1 MSRILIIIAV
11 LPALILLGFIYMRDR
26 KEKPPVKLMVLLLAL
41 GAGTIIPAAIAEFI
55 GQFIVTQTDTDHQTM
70 LLVLCFLVIGIVEEL
85 GKYLVTV
92 CSTWKSREFQHSY
105 DGVIYLVC
113 ASLGFA
119 ILENILS
126 VASSGIGTGILRAFT
141 AIPLH
146 CTVGVIMGAFYA
158 KGREAAY
165 AGDRAGMIG
174 FMAWAYI
181 VPVFIHGLYDYL
193 VMAASYGYISEA
205 WVFLILGVMYVL
217 SIFLIFYC
225 SAHDRRID
233 GRPEAADYGMYRMDF
248 RRPGRG
254 YYYPDQPDYRAG
266 YPGYPGGN
274 AYGQNGGYMQN
285 TNYNPY
291 NGGYTQGMNQYPGNG
306 YVQGTNVNVDQSAY
320 STNSGYEVKTDYNR
334 GSAYPTNMEYMQNTG
349 YNPQNGYT
357 VNRAYMQ
364 NGGYMGNVTYSQNG
378 DCMGNVTYPQN
389 GVNPYR
395 QQENPGSQNYSQS
408 YTSNGTG
415 TDYDMTGYNGQGQ
428 K

>member
-55 GQFIVTQTDTDHQTM
+55 GQLIVAQTDTDHQTM

-92 CSTWKSREFQHSY
+92 CTTWKSREFQHSY
-105 DGVIYLVC
+105 DGVIYMVC

-119 ILENILS
+119 ILENILY
-126 VASSGIGTGILRAFT
+126 VASGGIGTGILRAFT

-146 CTVGVIMGAFYA
+146 CTVGVIMGALYA

-233 GRPEAADYGMYRMDF
+233 GRPETADYGMYRMDF
-248 RRPGRG
+248 RRPGRR

-266 YPGYPGGN
+266 YPGYPGGDT
-274 AYGQNGGYMQN
+274 YGQAGGYMQN
-285 TNYNPY
+285 TNYTPY

-306 YVQGTNVNVDQSAY
+306 YVQGMNQ
-320 STNSGYEVKTDYNR
+320 
-334 GSAYPTNMEYMQNTG
+334 YPG
-349 YNPQNGYT
+349 NGYAQGM
-357 VNRAYMQ
+357 NQYPG
-364 NGGYMGNVTYSQNG
+364 NGYAQGMNQ
-378 DCMGNVTYPQN
+378 YPQT

-415 TDYDMTGYNGQGQ
+415 TDYGMTGYNGQGQ

>member
-55 GQFIVTQTDTDHQTM
+55 GQLIVTQTDTDHQTM

-92 CSTWKSREFQHSY
+92 CTTWKSREFQHSY
-105 DGVIYLVC
+105 DGVIYMVC

-119 ILENILS
+119 ILENILY
-126 VASSGIGTGILRAFT
+126 VASGGIGTGILRAFT

-146 CTVGVIMGAFYA
+146 CTVGVIMGALYA

-233 GRPEAADYGMYRMDF
+233 GRPETADYGMYRMNF

-266 YPGYPGGN
+266 YPGYPGGD
-274 AYGQNGGYMQN
+274 AYGQAGGYMQN
-285 TNYNPY
+285 TNYTPY

-306 YVQGTNVNVDQSAY
+306 YVQGMNQ
-320 STNSGYEVKTDYNR
+320 
-334 GSAYPTNMEYMQNTG
+334 YPG
-349 YNPQNGYT
+349 NGYAQGM
-357 VNRAYMQ
+357 NQYPG
-364 NGGYMGNVTYSQNG
+364 NGYVQGMNQYPGNGYAQGMNQYPGNGYAQGMNQ
-378 DCMGNVTYPQN
+378 YPQT

-395 QQENPGSQNYSQS
+395 QQENPGSQNYPQS

-415 TDYDMTGYNGQGQ
+415 TDYGMTGYNGQGR

>member
-41 GAGTIIPAAIAEFI
+41 GAGTIIPAVIAEFI
-55 GQFIVTQTDTDHQTM
+55 GQLIVAQTDTDHQTM

-92 CSTWKSREFQHSY
+92 CTTWKSREFQHSY
-105 DGVIYLVC
+105 DGVIYMVC

-119 ILENILS
+119 ILENILY
-126 VASSGIGTGILRAFT
+126 VASGGIGTGILRAFT

-146 CTVGVIMGAFYA
+146 CTVGVIMGALYA

-165 AGDRAGMIG
+165 AGDHAGMVG

-233 GRPEAADYGMYRMDF
+233 GRPETADYGMYRMDF

-266 YPGYPGGN
+266 YPGYPGGD
-274 AYGQNGGYMQN
+274 AYGQAGGYMQN

-291 NGGYTQGMNQYPGNG
+291 NGGYIQGMNQYPGNG
-306 YVQGTNVNVDQSAY
+306 YVQEMNQ
-320 STNSGYEVKTDYNR
+320 
-334 GSAYPTNMEYMQNTG
+334 YPG
-349 YNPQNGYT
+349 NGYAQGM
-357 VNRAYMQ
+357 NQ
-364 NGGYMGNVTYSQNG
+364 
-378 DCMGNVTYPQN
+378 YPQTGVN
-389 GVNPYR
+389 PYPQTGVNPYR

-415 TDYDMTGYNGQGQ
+415 TDYGMTGYNGQGQ

>member
-55 GQFIVTQTDTDHQTM
+55 GQLIVAQTDTDHQTM

-92 CSTWKSREFQHSY
+92 CTTWKSREFQHSY
-105 DGVIYLVC
+105 DGVIYMVC

-119 ILENILS
+119 ILENILY
-126 VASSGIGTGILRAFT
+126 VASGGIGTGILRAFT

-146 CTVGVIMGAFYA
+146 CTVGVIMGALYA

-233 GRPEAADYGMYRMDF
+233 GRPETADYGMYRMDF

-266 YPGYPGGN
+266 YPGYPGGD
-274 AYGQNGGYMQN
+274 AYGQAGGYMQN
-285 TNYNPY
+285 TNYTPY

-306 YVQGTNVNVDQSAY
+306 YTQGMNQYPGNGYAQGMNQYPGNGYVQGMNQ
-320 STNSGYEVKTDYNR
+320 
-334 GSAYPTNMEYMQNTG
+334 YPG
-349 YNPQNGYT
+349 NGYAQGM
-357 VNRAYMQ
+357 NQ
-364 NGGYMGNVTYSQNG
+364 
-378 DCMGNVTYPQN
+378 YPQT

-395 QQENPGSQNYSQS
+395 QQENSGSQNYSQS
-408 YTSNGTG
+408 YTLNGTG
-415 TDYDMTGYNGQGQ
+415 TDYGMTGYNGQGQ

>member
-55 GQFIVTQTDTDHQTM
+55 GQLIVAQTDTDHQTM

-92 CSTWKSREFQHSY
+92 CTTWKSREFQHSY
-105 DGVIYLVC
+105 DGVIYMVC

-119 ILENILS
+119 ILENILY
-126 VASSGIGTGILRAFT
+126 VASGGIGTGILRAFT

-146 CTVGVIMGAFYA
+146 CTVGVIMGALYA

-233 GRPEAADYGMYRMDF
+233 GRPETADYGMYRMDF

-266 YPGYPGGN
+266 YPGYPGGD
-274 AYGQNGGYMQN
+274 AYGQAGGYMQN
-285 TNYNPY
+285 TNYTPY
-291 NGGYTQGMNQYPGNG
+291 NGGYTQGMNQHPGNGYVQGMNQYPGNGYAQGMNQYPGNG
-306 YVQGTNVNVDQSAY
+306 YVQGMNQ
-320 STNSGYEVKTDYNR
+320 
-334 GSAYPTNMEYMQNTG
+334 YPG
-349 YNPQNGYT
+349 NGYAQGM
-357 VNRAYMQ
+357 NQ
-364 NGGYMGNVTYSQNG
+364 
-378 DCMGNVTYPQN
+378 YPQT

-415 TDYDMTGYNGQGQ
+415 TDYGMTGYNGQGQ

>member
-55 GQFIVTQTDTDHQTM
+55 GQLIVAQTDTDHQTM

-92 CSTWKSREFQHSY
+92 CTTWKSREFQHSY
-105 DGVIYLVC
+105 DGVIYMVC

-119 ILENILS
+119 ILENILY
-126 VASSGIGTGILRAFT
+126 VASGGIGTGILRAFT

-146 CTVGVIMGAFYA
+146 CTVGVIMGALYA

-233 GRPEAADYGMYRMDF
+233 GRPETADYGMYRMDF

-266 YPGYPGGN
+266 YPGYPGGD
-274 AYGQNGGYMQN
+274 AYGQAGGYMQN

-291 NGGYTQGMNQYPGNG
+291 NGGYTQVMNQYPGNG
-306 YVQGTNVNVDQSAY
+306 YVQGMNQYPGN
-320 STNSGYEVKTDYNR
+320 DYVQEMNQ
-334 GSAYPTNMEYMQNTG
+334 YPG
-349 YNPQNGYT
+349 NGYARGM
-357 VNRAYMQ
+357 NQ
-364 NGGYMGNVTYSQNG
+364 
-378 DCMGNVTYPQN
+378 YPQTGVN
-389 GVNPYR
+389 QYPQTGVNPYR
-395 QQENPGSQNYSQS
+395 QQENPGSQNYPQS

-415 TDYDMTGYNGQGQ
+415 TDYGMTGYNGQGR

>member
-1 MSRILIIIAV
+1 MLKRFDGCDYSHRIRIMGGHMSRILIIIAV
-11 LPALILLGFIYMRDR
+11 LPALVLLGFIYMRDR

-55 GQFIVTQTDTDHQTM
+55 GQLIVAQTDTDHQTM

-92 CSTWKSREFQHSY
+92 CTTWKSREFQHSY
-105 DGVIYLVC
+105 DGVIYMVC

-119 ILENILS
+119 ILENILY
-126 VASSGIGTGILRAFT
+126 VASGGIGTGILRAFT

-146 CTVGVIMGAFYA
+146 CTVGVIMGALYA

-233 GRPEAADYGMYRMDF
+233 GRPETADYGMYRMDF

-266 YPGYPGGN
+266 YPGYPGGD
-274 AYGQNGGYMQN
+274 AYGQAGGYMQN

-291 NGGYTQGMNQYPGNG
+291 NGGYTQGMNANAG
-306 YVQGTNVNVDQSAY
+306 QSAY
-320 STNSGYEVKTDYNR
+320 GTNSGYEVKDDYNR

-349 YNPQNGYT
+349 YNPQNGYI

-364 NGGYMGNVTYSQNG
+364 NGGYMGNVTY
-378 DCMGNVTYPQN
+378 PQT

-395 QQENPGSQNYSQS
+395 QQENPGSQNYPQS

-415 TDYDMTGYNGQGQ
+415 TDYGMTGYNGQGR

>member
-41 GAGTIIPAAIAEFI
+41 GAGTIIPAVIAEFI
-55 GQFIVTQTDTDHQTM
+55 GQLIVAQTDTDHQKM
-70 LLVLCFLVIGIVEEL
+70 LLVINFLVIGIKEEL

-92 CSTWKSREFQHSY
+92 CTTWKSREFQHSY
-105 DGVIYLVC
+105 DGVIYMVC

-119 ILENILS
+119 ILENILY
-126 VASSGIGTGILRAFT
+126 VASGGIGTGILRAFT

-146 CTVGVIMGAFYA
+146 CTVGVIMGALYA

-165 AGDRAGMIG
+165 AGDHAGMIG

-233 GRPEAADYGMYRMDF
+233 GRPETAD
-248 RRPGRG
+248 
-254 YYYPDQPDYRAG
+254 
-266 YPGYPGGN
+266 
-274 AYGQNGGYMQN
+274 
-285 TNYNPY
+285 
-291 NGGYTQGMNQYPGNG
+291 
-306 YVQGTNVNVDQSAY
+306 
-320 STNSGYEVKTDYNR
+320 
-334 GSAYPTNMEYMQNTG
+334 
-349 YNPQNGYT
+349 
-357 VNRAYMQ
+357 
-364 NGGYMGNVTYSQNG
+364 
-378 DCMGNVTYPQN
+378 
-389 GVNPYR
+389 
-395 QQENPGSQNYSQS
+395 
-408 YTSNGTG
+408 
-415 TDYDMTGYNGQGQ
+415 
-428 K
+428 

>member
-55 GQFIVTQTDTDHQTM
+55 GQLIVAQTDTDHQTM

-92 CSTWKSREFQHSY
+92 CTTWKSREFQHSY
-105 DGVIYLVC
+105 DGVIYMVC

-119 ILENILS
+119 ILENILY
-126 VASSGIGTGILRAFT
+126 VASGGIGTGILRAFT

-146 CTVGVIMGAFYA
+146 CTVGVIMGALYA

-233 GRPEAADYGMYRMDF
+233 GRPETADYGMYRMDF

-266 YPGYPGGN
+266 YPGYPGGD
-274 AYGQNGGYMQN
+274 AYGQAGGYMQN

-291 NGGYTQGMNQYPGNG
+291 NGGYTQGMNANAG
-306 YVQGTNVNVDQSAY
+306 QSAY
-320 STNSGYEVKTDYNR
+320 GTNSGYEVKDDYNR

-364 NGGYMGNVTYSQNG
+364 NGGYMGNVTY
-378 DCMGNVTYPQN
+378 PQT

-415 TDYDMTGYNGQGQ
+415 TDHGMTGYNGQGQ

>member
-55 GQFIVTQTDTDHQTM
+55 GQLIVAQTDTDHQTM

-92 CSTWKSREFQHSY
+92 CTTWKNREFQHSY
-105 DGVIYLVC
+105 DGVIYMVC

-119 ILENILS
+119 ILENILY
-126 VASSGIGTGILRAFT
+126 VASGGIGTGILRAFT

-146 CTVGVIMGAFYA
+146 CTVGVIMGALYA

-233 GRPEAADYGMYRMDF
+233 GRPETADYGMYRMDF

-266 YPGYPGGN
+266 YPGYPGGD
-274 AYGQNGGYMQN
+274 AYGQAGGYMQN

-306 YVQGTNVNVDQSAY
+306 YVQGMNQY
-320 STNSGYEVKTDYNR
+320 LG
-334 GSAYPTNMEYMQNTG
+334 
-349 YNPQNGYT
+349 NGY
-357 VNRAYMQ
+357 VQGMNQYPGNDYVQEMNQ
-364 NGGYMGNVTYSQNG
+364 YPGNGYARGMNQ
-378 DCMGNVTYPQN
+378 YPQT

-408 YTSNGTG
+408 YTSNGIG
-415 TDYDMTGYNGQGQ
+415 TDYGMTGYNGQGR

>member
-11 LPALILLGFIYMRDR
+11 LPALVLLGFIYMRDR

-55 GQFIVTQTDTDHQTM
+55 GQLIVAQTDTDHQTM

-92 CSTWKSREFQHSY
+92 CTTWKSREFQHSY
-105 DGVIYLVC
+105 DGVIYMVC

-119 ILENILS
+119 ILENILY
-126 VASSGIGTGILRAFT
+126 VASGGIGTGILRAFT

-146 CTVGVIMGAFYA
+146 CTVGVIMGALYA

-233 GRPEAADYGMYRMDF
+233 GRPETADYGMYRMDF

-266 YPGYPGGN
+266 YPGYPGGD
-274 AYGQNGGYMQN
+274 AYGQAGGYMQN

-306 YVQGTNVNVDQSAY
+306 YVQGMNQ
-320 STNSGYEVKTDYNR
+320 
-334 GSAYPTNMEYMQNTG
+334 YPG
-349 YNPQNGYT
+349 NGYAQGM
-357 VNRAYMQ
+357 NQYPG
-364 NGGYMGNVTYSQNG
+364 NGYAQGMNQ
-378 DCMGNVTYPQN
+378 YPQT

-415 TDYDMTGYNGQGQ
+415 TDYGMTGYNGQGQ

>member
-1 MSRILIIIAV
+1 MLKRFDGCDYSHRIRIMGGHMSRILIIIAV
-11 LPALILLGFIYMRDR
+11 LPALVLLGFIYMRDR

-55 GQFIVTQTDTDHQTM
+55 GQLIVAQTDTDHQTM

-92 CSTWKSREFQHSY
+92 CTTWKSREFQHSY
-105 DGVIYLVC
+105 DGVIYMVC

-119 ILENILS
+119 ILENILY
-126 VASSGIGTGILRAFT
+126 VASGGIGTGILRAFT

-146 CTVGVIMGAFYA
+146 CTVGVIMGALYA

-233 GRPEAADYGMYRMDF
+233 GRPETADYGMYRMDF

-266 YPGYPGGN
+266 YPGYPGGD
-274 AYGQNGGYMQN
+274 AYGQAGGYMQN

-291 NGGYTQGMNQYPGNG
+291 NGGYTQGMNANAG
-306 YVQGTNVNVDQSAY
+306 QSAY
-320 STNSGYEVKTDYNR
+320 GTNSGYEVKDDYNR

-349 YNPQNGYT
+349 YNPQNGYI

-364 NGGYMGNVTYSQNG
+364 NCCY
-378 DCMGNVTYPQN
+378 MGNVTYPQT

-395 QQENPGSQNYSQS
+395 QQENPGSQNYPQS

-415 TDYDMTGYNGQGQ
+415 TDYGMTGYNGQGR

>member
-1 MSRILIIIAV
+1 MLKRFDGCDYSHRIRIMGGHMSRILIIIAV
-11 LPALILLGFIYMRDR
+11 LPALVLLGFIYMRDR

-55 GQFIVTQTDTDHQTM
+55 GQLIVAQTDTDHQTM

-92 CSTWKSREFQHSY
+92 CTTWKSREFQQSY
-105 DGVIYLVC
+105 DGVIYMVC

-119 ILENILS
+119 ILENILY
-126 VASSGIGTGILRAFT
+126 VASGGIGTGILRAFT

-146 CTVGVIMGAFYA
+146 CTVGVIMGALYA

-233 GRPEAADYGMYRMDF
+233 GRPETADYGMYRMDF

-266 YPGYPGGN
+266 YPGYPGGD
-274 AYGQNGGYMQN
+274 AYGQAGGYMQN

-291 NGGYTQGMNQYPGNG
+291 NGGYTQGMNANAG
-306 YVQGTNVNVDQSAY
+306 QSAY
-320 STNSGYEVKTDYNR
+320 GTNSGYEVKDDYNR

-349 YNPQNGYT
+349 YNPQNGYI

-364 NGGYMGNVTYSQNG
+364 NGGYMGNVTY
-378 DCMGNVTYPQN
+378 PQT

-395 QQENPGSQNYSQS
+395 QQENPGSQNYPQS

-415 TDYDMTGYNGQGQ
+415 TDYGMTGYNGQGR

>member
-55 GQFIVTQTDTDHQTM
+55 GQLIVAQTDTDHQTM

-92 CSTWKSREFQHSY
+92 CTTWKSREFQHSY
-105 DGVIYLVC
+105 DGVIYMVC

-119 ILENILS
+119 ILENILY
-126 VASSGIGTGILRAFT
+126 VASGGIGTGILRAFT

-146 CTVGVIMGAFYA
+146 CTVGVIMGALYA

-233 GRPEAADYGMYRMDF
+233 GRPETADYGMYRMDF

-266 YPGYPGGN
+266 YPGYPGGD
-274 AYGQNGGYMQN
+274 AYGQAGGYMQN
-285 TNYNPY
+285 TNYTPY

-306 YVQGTNVNVDQSAY
+306 YTQGMNQYLGNSYAQGMNQYPGNGYVQGMNQ
-320 STNSGYEVKTDYNR
+320 
-334 GSAYPTNMEYMQNTG
+334 YPG
-349 YNPQNGYT
+349 NGYAQGM
-357 VNRAYMQ
+357 NQ
-364 NGGYMGNVTYSQNG
+364 
-378 DCMGNVTYPQN
+378 YPQT

-415 TDYDMTGYNGQGQ
+415 TDYGMTGYNGQGR

>member
-1 MSRILIIIAV
+1 MLKRFDGCDYRHRIRIMGGHMSRILIIIAV

-55 GQFIVTQTDTDHQTM
+55 GQLIVAQTDTDHQTM

-92 CSTWKSREFQHSY
+92 CTTWKNREFQHSY
-105 DGVIYLVC
+105 DGVIYMVC

-119 ILENILS
+119 ILENILY
-126 VASSGIGTGILRAFT
+126 VASGGIGTGILRAFT

-146 CTVGVIMGAFYA
+146 CTVGVIMGALYA

-233 GRPEAADYGMYRMDF
+233 ADYGMYRMDF

-266 YPGYPGGN
+266 YPGYPGGD
-274 AYGQNGGYMQN
+274 AYGQAGGYMQN

-306 YVQGTNVNVDQSAY
+306 YVQGMNQ
-320 STNSGYEVKTDYNR
+320 
-334 GSAYPTNMEYMQNTG
+334 YPG
-349 YNPQNGYT
+349 NGY
-357 VNRAYMQ
+357 VQGMNQYPGNDYVQEMNQ
-364 NGGYMGNVTYSQNG
+364 YPGNGYARGMNQ
-378 DCMGNVTYPQN
+378 YPQT

-395 QQENPGSQNYSQS
+395 QQENPGSQNYPQS

-415 TDYDMTGYNGQGQ
+415 TDYGMTGYNGQGR

>member
-55 GQFIVTQTDTDHQTM
+55 GQLIVAQTDTDHQTM

-92 CSTWKSREFQHSY
+92 CTTWKSREFQHSY
-105 DGVIYLVC
+105 DGVIYMVC

-119 ILENILS
+119 IMENILY
-126 VASSGIGTGILRAFT
+126 VASGGIGTGILRAFT

-146 CTVGVIMGAFYA
+146 CTVGVIMGALYA

-217 SIFLIFYC
+217 SIFLIFYWRLQIMGC
-225 SAHDRRID
+225 TGWIFADRAEDIIIQINRIT
-233 GRPEAADYGMYRMDF
+233 GRVIRAIRVVMHMVRPEDICRIQITPHTMVVIH
-248 RRPGRG
+248 RG
-254 YYYPDQPDYRAG
+254 
-266 YPGYPGGN
+266 
-274 AYGQNGGYMQN
+274 
-285 TNYNPY
+285 
-291 NGGYTQGMNQYPGNG
+291 
-306 YVQGTNVNVDQSAY
+306 
-320 STNSGYEVKTDYNR
+320 
-334 GSAYPTNMEYMQNTG
+334 
-349 YNPQNGYT
+349 
-357 VNRAYMQ
+357 
-364 NGGYMGNVTYSQNG
+364 
-378 DCMGNVTYPQN
+378 
-389 GVNPYR
+389 
-395 QQENPGSQNYSQS
+395 
-408 YTSNGTG
+408 
-415 TDYDMTGYNGQGQ
+415 
-428 K
+428 

>member
-1 MSRILIIIAV
+1 MLKRFDGCDYSHRIRIMGGHMSRILIIIAV
-11 LPALILLGFIYMRDR
+11 LPALVLLGFIYMRDR

-55 GQFIVTQTDTDHQTM
+55 GQLIVAQTDTDHQTM
-70 LLVLCFLVIGIVEEL
+70 QLVLCFLVIGIVEEL

-92 CSTWKSREFQHSY
+92 CTTWKSREFQHSY
-105 DGVIYLVC
+105 DGVIYMVC

-119 ILENILS
+119 ILENILY
-126 VASSGIGTGILRAFT
+126 VASGGIGTGILRAFT

-146 CTVGVIMGAFYA
+146 CTVGVIMGALYA

-233 GRPEAADYGMYRMDF
+233 GRPETADYGMYRMDF

-266 YPGYPGGN
+266 YPGYPGGD
-274 AYGQNGGYMQN
+274 AYGQAGGYMQN

-291 NGGYTQGMNQYPGNG
+291 NGGYTQGMNANAG
-306 YVQGTNVNVDQSAY
+306 QSAY
-320 STNSGYEVKTDYNR
+320 GTNSGYEVKDDYNR

-349 YNPQNGYT
+349 YNPQNGYI

-364 NGGYMGNVTYSQNG
+364 NGGYMGNVTY
-378 DCMGNVTYPQN
+378 PQT

-395 QQENPGSQNYSQS
+395 QQENPGSQNYPQS

-415 TDYDMTGYNGQGQ
+415 TDYGMTGYNGQGR

>member
-55 GQFIVTQTDTDHQTM
+55 GQLIVAQTDTDHQTM

-92 CSTWKSREFQHSY
+92 CTTWKSREFQHSY
-105 DGVIYLVC
+105 DGVIYMVC

-119 ILENILS
+119 ILENILY
-126 VASSGIGTGILRAFT
+126 VASGGIGTGILRAFT

-146 CTVGVIMGAFYA
+146 CTVGVIMGALYA

-165 AGDRAGMIG
+165 AGDRVGMIG

-233 GRPEAADYGMYRMDF
+233 GRPETADYGMYRMDF

-266 YPGYPGGN
+266 YPGYPGGDT
-274 AYGQNGGYMQN
+274 YGQAGGYMQN
-285 TNYNPY
+285 TNYTPY

-306 YVQGTNVNVDQSAY
+306 YVQGMNQ
-320 STNSGYEVKTDYNR
+320 
-334 GSAYPTNMEYMQNTG
+334 YPG
-349 YNPQNGYT
+349 NGYAQGM
-357 VNRAYMQ
+357 NQYPG
-364 NGGYMGNVTYSQNG
+364 NGYAQGMNQ
-378 DCMGNVTYPQN
+378 YPQT

-415 TDYDMTGYNGQGQ
+415 TDYGMTGYNGQGQ

>member
-11 LPALILLGFIYMRDR
+11 LPALVLLGFIYMRDR

-55 GQFIVTQTDTDHQTM
+55 GQLIVAQTDTDHQTM

-92 CSTWKSREFQHSY
+92 CTTWKSREFQHSY
-105 DGVIYLVC
+105 DGVIYMVC

-119 ILENILS
+119 ILENILY
-126 VASSGIGTGILRAFT
+126 VASGGIGTGILRAFT

-146 CTVGVIMGAFYA
+146 CTVGVIMGALYA

-233 GRPEAADYGMYRMDF
+233 GRPETADYGMYRMDF

-266 YPGYPGGN
+266 YPGYPGGD
-274 AYGQNGGYMQN
+274 AYGQAGGYMQN

-306 YVQGTNVNVDQSAY
+306 YVQGMNQ
-320 STNSGYEVKTDYNR
+320 
-334 GSAYPTNMEYMQNTG
+334 YPG
-349 YNPQNGYT
+349 NGYVQGMNQYLGNDYVQEMNQYP
-357 VNRAYMQ
+357 VN
-364 NGGYMGNVTYSQNG
+364 GYARGMNQ
-378 DCMGNVTYPQN
+378 YPQTGVN
-389 GVNPYR
+389 QYPQTGVNPYR
-395 QQENPGSQNYSQS
+395 QQENPGSQNYPQS

-415 TDYDMTGYNGQGQ
+415 TDYGMTGYNGQGR

>member
-1 MSRILIIIAV
+1 MLKRFDGCDYRHRIRIMGGHMSRILIIIAV

-55 GQFIVTQTDTDHQTM
+55 GQLIVAQTDTDHQTM

-92 CSTWKSREFQHSY
+92 CTTWKSREFQHSY
-105 DGVIYLVC
+105 DGVIYMVC

-119 ILENILS
+119 ILENILY
-126 VASSGIGTGILRAFT
+126 VASGGIGTGILRAFT

-146 CTVGVIMGAFYA
+146 CTVGVIMGALYA

-233 GRPEAADYGMYRMDF
+233 GRPETADYGMYRMDF

-266 YPGYPGGN
+266 YPGYPGGD
-274 AYGQNGGYMQN
+274 AYGQAGGYMQN

-291 NGGYTQGMNQYPGNG
+291 NGGYTQGMNANAG
-306 YVQGTNVNVDQSAY
+306 QSAY
-320 STNSGYEVKTDYNR
+320 GTNSGYEVKDDYNR

-349 YNPQNGYT
+349 YNPQNGYI

-364 NGGYMGNVTYSQNG
+364 NGGYMGNVTY
-378 DCMGNVTYPQN
+378 PQT

-395 QQENPGSQNYSQS
+395 QQENPGSQNYPQS

-415 TDYDMTGYNGQGQ
+415 TDYGMTGYNGQGR

>member
-55 GQFIVTQTDTDHQTM
+55 GQLIVTQTDTDHQTM

-92 CSTWKSREFQHSY
+92 CTTWKSREFQHSY
-105 DGVIYLVC
+105 DGVIYMVC

-119 ILENILS
+119 ILENILY
-126 VASSGIGTGILRAFT
+126 VASGGIGTGILRAFT

-146 CTVGVIMGAFYA
+146 CTVGVIMGALYA

-233 GRPEAADYGMYRMDF
+233 GRPETADYGMYRMSF

-266 YPGYPGGN
+266 YPGYPGGD
-274 AYGQNGGYMQN
+274 AYGQAGGYMQN
-285 TNYNPY
+285 TNYTPY

-306 YVQGTNVNVDQSAY
+306 YTQGMNQYPGNGYAQGMNQYPGNGYVQGMNQ
-320 STNSGYEVKTDYNR
+320 
-334 GSAYPTNMEYMQNTG
+334 YPG
-349 YNPQNGYT
+349 NGYAQGM
-357 VNRAYMQ
+357 NQ
-364 NGGYMGNVTYSQNG
+364 
-378 DCMGNVTYPQN
+378 YPQT

-395 QQENPGSQNYSQS
+395 QQENPGSQNYPQS

-415 TDYDMTGYNGQGQ
+415 TDYGMTGYNGQGR

>member
-55 GQFIVTQTDTDHQTM
+55 GQLIVAQTDTDHQTM

-92 CSTWKSREFQHSY
+92 CTTWKSREFQHSY
-105 DGVIYLVC
+105 DGVIYMVC

-119 ILENILS
+119 ILENILY
-126 VASSGIGTGILRAFT
+126 VASGGIGTGILRAFT

-146 CTVGVIMGAFYA
+146 CTVGVIMGALYA

-193 VMAASYGYISEA
+193 VMAASYEYISEA

-233 GRPEAADYGMYRMDF
+233 GRPETADYGMYRMDF

-266 YPGYPGGN
+266 YPGYPGGD
-274 AYGQNGGYMQN
+274 AYGQAGGYMQN
-285 TNYNPY
+285 TNYTPY
-291 NGGYTQGMNQYPGNG
+291 NGGYTQGMNQHPGNG
-306 YVQGTNVNVDQSAY
+306 YVQGMNQ
-320 STNSGYEVKTDYNR
+320 
-334 GSAYPTNMEYMQNTG
+334 YPG
-349 YNPQNGYT
+349 NGYAQGM
-357 VNRAYMQ
+357 NQYPG
-364 NGGYMGNVTYSQNG
+364 NGYAQGMNQYPGNGYAQGMNQ
-378 DCMGNVTYPQN
+378 YPQT

-415 TDYDMTGYNGQGQ
+415 TDYGMTGYNGQGQ

>member
-55 GQFIVTQTDTDHQTM
+55 GQLIVAQTDTDHQTM

-92 CSTWKSREFQHSY
+92 CTTWKSREFQHSY
-105 DGVIYLVC
+105 DGVIYMVC

-119 ILENILS
+119 ILENILY
-126 VASSGIGTGILRAFT
+126 VASGGIGTGILRAFT

-146 CTVGVIMGAFYA
+146 CTVGVIMGALYA

-233 GRPEAADYGMYRMDF
+233 GRPETADYGMYRMDF

-266 YPGYPGGN
+266 YPGYPGGD
-274 AYGQNGGYMQN
+274 AYGQAGGYMQN
-285 TNYNPY
+285 TNYTPY

-306 YVQGTNVNVDQSAY
+306 YTQGMNQYPGNGYVQGMNQ
-320 STNSGYEVKTDYNR
+320 
-334 GSAYPTNMEYMQNTG
+334 YPG
-349 YNPQNGYT
+349 NGYAQGM
-357 VNRAYMQ
+357 NQ
-364 NGGYMGNVTYSQNG
+364 
-378 DCMGNVTYPQN
+378 YPQT

-415 TDYDMTGYNGQGQ
+415 TDYGMTGYNGQGQ

>member
-55 GQFIVTQTDTDHQTM
+55 GQLIVAQTDTDHQTM

-92 CSTWKSREFQHSY
+92 CTTWKSREFQHSY
-105 DGVIYLVC
+105 DGVIYMVC

-119 ILENILS
+119 ILENILY
-126 VASSGIGTGILRAFT
+126 VASGGIGTGILRAFT

-146 CTVGVIMGAFYA
+146 CTVGVIMGALYA

-233 GRPEAADYGMYRMDF
+233 GRPETADYGMYRMDF

-266 YPGYPGGN
+266 YPGYPGGD
-274 AYGQNGGYMQN
+274 AYGQAGGYMQN

-291 NGGYTQGMNQYPGNG
+291 NGGYTQVMNQYPGNGYVQGMNQYPGNG
-306 YVQGTNVNVDQSAY
+306 YVQGMNQYPGN
-320 STNSGYEVKTDYNR
+320 DYVQEMNQ
-334 GSAYPTNMEYMQNTG
+334 YPG
-349 YNPQNGYT
+349 NGYARGM
-357 VNRAYMQ
+357 NQ
-364 NGGYMGNVTYSQNG
+364 
-378 DCMGNVTYPQN
+378 YPQTGVN
-389 GVNPYR
+389 QYPQTGVNPYR
-395 QQENPGSQNYSQS
+395 QQENPGSQNYPQS

-415 TDYDMTGYNGQGQ
+415 TDYGMTGYNGQGR

>member
-41 GAGTIIPAAIAEFI
+41 GAGTIIPVAIAEFI
-55 GQFIVTQTDTDHQTM
+55 GQLIVAQTDTDHQTM

-92 CSTWKSREFQHSY
+92 CTTWKSREFQHSY
-105 DGVIYLVC
+105 DGVIYMVC

-119 ILENILS
+119 ILENILY
-126 VASSGIGTGILRAFT
+126 VASGGIGTGILRAFT

-146 CTVGVIMGAFYA
+146 CTVGVIMGALYA

-233 GRPEAADYGMYRMDF
+233 GRPETADYGMYRMDF

-266 YPGYPGGN
+266 YPGYPGGD
-274 AYGQNGGYMQN
+274 AYGQAGGYMQN
-285 TNYNPY
+285 TNYTPY

-306 YVQGTNVNVDQSAY
+306 YAQGMNQYPGNGYVQGMNQ
-320 STNSGYEVKTDYNR
+320 
-334 GSAYPTNMEYMQNTG
+334 YPG
-349 YNPQNGYT
+349 NGYAQGM
-357 VNRAYMQ
+357 NQ
-364 NGGYMGNVTYSQNG
+364 
-378 DCMGNVTYPQN
+378 YPQT

-415 TDYDMTGYNGQGQ
+415 TDYGMTGYNGQGQ

>member
-41 GAGTIIPAAIAEFI
+41 GAGTIIPAVIAEFI
-55 GQFIVTQTDTDHQTM
+55 GQLIIAQTDTDHQTM

-92 CSTWKSREFQHSY
+92 CTTWKSREFQHSY
-105 DGVIYLVC
+105 DGVIYMVC

-119 ILENILS
+119 ILENILY
-126 VASSGIGTGILRAFT
+126 VASGGIGTGILRAFT

-146 CTVGVIMGAFYA
+146 CTVGVIMGALYA

-233 GRPEAADYGMYRMDF
+233 GRPETADYGMYRMDF
-248 RRPGRG
+248 RRPGRR

-266 YPGYPGGN
+266 YPGYPGGDT
-274 AYGQNGGYMQN
+274 YGQAGGYMQN
-285 TNYNPY
+285 TNYTPY

-306 YVQGTNVNVDQSAY
+306 YVQGMNQ
-320 STNSGYEVKTDYNR
+320 
-334 GSAYPTNMEYMQNTG
+334 YPG
-349 YNPQNGYT
+349 NGYAQGM
-357 VNRAYMQ
+357 NQYPG
-364 NGGYMGNVTYSQNG
+364 NGYAQGMNQ
-378 DCMGNVTYPQN
+378 YPQT

-415 TDYDMTGYNGQGQ
+415 TDYGMTGYNGQGQ

>member
-55 GQFIVTQTDTDHQTM
+55 GQLIVAQTDTDHQTM

-92 CSTWKSREFQHSY
+92 CTTWKSREFQHSY
-105 DGVIYLVC
+105 DGVIYMVC

-119 ILENILS
+119 ILENILY
-126 VASSGIGTGILRAFT
+126 VASGGIGTGILRAFT

-146 CTVGVIMGAFYA
+146 CTVGVIMGALYA

-233 GRPEAADYGMYRMDF
+233 GRPETADYGMYRMDF

-266 YPGYPGGN
+266 YPGYPGGDT
-274 AYGQNGGYMQN
+274 YGQAGGYMQN
-285 TNYNPY
+285 TNYTPY

-306 YVQGTNVNVDQSAY
+306 YVQGMNQ
-320 STNSGYEVKTDYNR
+320 
-334 GSAYPTNMEYMQNTG
+334 YPG
-349 YNPQNGYT
+349 NGYAQGM
-357 VNRAYMQ
+357 NQ
-364 NGGYMGNVTYSQNG
+364 
-378 DCMGNVTYPQN
+378 YPQTGVN
-389 GVNPYR
+389 QYPQTGVNQYPQTGVNPYR
-395 QQENPGSQNYSQS
+395 QQENPGSQNYPQS

-415 TDYDMTGYNGQGQ
+415 TDYGMTGYNGQGR

>member
-55 GQFIVTQTDTDHQTM
+55 GQLIVAQTDTDHQTM

-92 CSTWKSREFQHSY
+92 CTTWKSREFQHSY
-105 DGVIYLVC
+105 DGVIYMVC

-119 ILENILS
+119 ILENILY
-126 VASSGIGTGILRAFT
+126 VASGGIGTGILRAFT

-146 CTVGVIMGAFYA
+146 CTVGVIMGALYA

-233 GRPEAADYGMYRMDF
+233 GRPETADYGMYRMDF

-266 YPGYPGGN
+266 YPGYPGGD
-274 AYGQNGGYMQN
+274 AYGQAGGYMQN

-291 NGGYTQGMNQYPGNG
+291 NGGYTQGMNQYSGNGYVQEMNQYPGNG
-306 YVQGTNVNVDQSAY
+306 YVQGMNQ
-320 STNSGYEVKTDYNR
+320 
-334 GSAYPTNMEYMQNTG
+334 
-349 YNPQNGYT
+349 
-357 VNRAYMQ
+357 
-364 NGGYMGNVTYSQNG
+364 
-378 DCMGNVTYPQN
+378 YPQTGVN
-389 GVNPYR
+389 QYPQTGVNQYPQTGVNPYR
-395 QQENPGSQNYSQS
+395 QQENPGSQNYPQS

-415 TDYDMTGYNGQGQ
+415 TDYGMTGYNGQGR

>member
-55 GQFIVTQTDTDHQTM
+55 GQLIVAQTDTDHQTM

-92 CSTWKSREFQHSY
+92 CTTWKSREFQHSY
-105 DGVIYLVC
+105 DGVIYMVC

-119 ILENILS
+119 ILENILY
-126 VASSGIGTGILRAFT
+126 VASGGIGTGILRAFT

-146 CTVGVIMGAFYA
+146 CTVGVIMGALYA

-233 GRPEAADYGMYRMDF
+233 GRPETADYGMYRMDF

-266 YPGYPGGN
+266 YPGYPGGD
-274 AYGQNGGYMQN
+274 AYGQAGGYMQN
-285 TNYNPY
+285 TNYTPY

-306 YVQGTNVNVDQSAY
+306 YTQGMNQYLGNSYAQGMNQYPGNGYVQGMNQ
-320 STNSGYEVKTDYNR
+320 
-334 GSAYPTNMEYMQNTG
+334 YPG
-349 YNPQNGYT
+349 NGYAQGM
-357 VNRAYMQ
+357 NQ
-364 NGGYMGNVTYSQNG
+364 
-378 DCMGNVTYPQN
+378 YPQT

-415 TDYDMTGYNGQGQ
+415 TDYGMTGYNGQGQ

>member
-55 GQFIVTQTDTDHQTM
+55 GQLIVAQTDTDHQTM

-92 CSTWKSREFQHSY
+92 CTTWKNREFQHSY
-105 DGVIYLVC
+105 DGVIYMVC

-119 ILENILS
+119 ILENILY
-126 VASSGIGTGILRAFT
+126 VASGGIGTGILRAFT

-146 CTVGVIMGAFYA
+146 CTVGVIMGALYA

-233 GRPEAADYGMYRMDF
+233 GRPETADYGMYRMDF

-266 YPGYPGGN
+266 YPGYPGGD
-274 AYGQNGGYMQN
+274 AYGQAGGYMQN

-291 NGGYTQGMNQYPGNG
+291 NGGYTQVMNQYPGNGYVQGMNQYPGNG
-306 YVQGTNVNVDQSAY
+306 YVQGMNQYPGN
-320 STNSGYEVKTDYNR
+320 DYVQEMNQ
-334 GSAYPTNMEYMQNTG
+334 YPG
-349 YNPQNGYT
+349 NGYARGM
-357 VNRAYMQ
+357 NQ
-364 NGGYMGNVTYSQNG
+364 
-378 DCMGNVTYPQN
+378 YPQTGVN
-389 GVNPYR
+389 QYPQTGVNPYR

-408 YTSNGTG
+408 YTSNGIG
-415 TDYDMTGYNGQGQ
+415 TDYGMTGYNGQGR

>member
-41 GAGTIIPAAIAEFI
+41 GAGTIIPAVIAEFI
-55 GQFIVTQTDTDHQTM
+55 GQLIVAQTDTDHQTM

-92 CSTWKSREFQHSY
+92 CTTWKSREFQHSY
-105 DGVIYLVC
+105 DGVIYMVC

-119 ILENILS
+119 ILENILY
-126 VASSGIGTGILRAFT
+126 VASGGIGTGILRAFT

-146 CTVGVIMGAFYA
+146 CTVGVIMGALYA

-165 AGDRAGMIG
+165 AGDRAGMVG

-233 GRPEAADYGMYRMDF
+233 GRPETADYGMYRMDF

-266 YPGYPGGN
+266 YPGYPGGD
-274 AYGQNGGYMQN
+274 AYGQAGGYMQN

-291 NGGYTQGMNQYPGNG
+291 NGGYTQGMNANAG
-306 YVQGTNVNVDQSAY
+306 QSVY
-320 STNSGYEVKTDYNR
+320 GTNSGYEVKDDYNR

-364 NGGYMGNVTYSQNG
+364 NGGYMGNVTY
-378 DCMGNVTYPQN
+378 PQT

-395 QQENPGSQNYSQS
+395 QQENPGSQNYPQS

-415 TDYDMTGYNGQGQ
+415 TDYGMTGYNGQGQ

>member
-1 MSRILIIIAV
+1 MGGHMSRILIIIAV

-55 GQFIVTQTDTDHQTM
+55 GQLIVAQTDTDHQTM

-92 CSTWKSREFQHSY
+92 CTTWKNREFQHSY
-105 DGVIYLVC
+105 DGVIYMVC

-119 ILENILS
+119 ILENILY
-126 VASSGIGTGILRAFT
+126 VASGGIGTGILRAFT

-146 CTVGVIMGAFYA
+146 CTVGVIMGALYA

-233 GRPEAADYGMYRMDF
+233 GRPETADYGMYRMDF

-266 YPGYPGGN
+266 YPGYPGGD
-274 AYGQNGGYMQN
+274 AYGQAGGYMQN

-291 NGGYTQGMNQYPGNG
+291 NGGYTQVMNQYPGNGYVQGMNQYPGNG
-306 YVQGTNVNVDQSAY
+306 YVQGMNQYPGN
-320 STNSGYEVKTDYNR
+320 DYVQEMNQ
-334 GSAYPTNMEYMQNTG
+334 YPG
-349 YNPQNGYT
+349 NGYARGM
-357 VNRAYMQ
+357 NQ
-364 NGGYMGNVTYSQNG
+364 
-378 DCMGNVTYPQN
+378 YPQTGVN
-389 GVNPYR
+389 QYPQTGVNPYR

-408 YTSNGTG
+408 YTSNGIG
-415 TDYDMTGYNGQGQ
+415 TDYGMTGYNGQGR

>member
-41 GAGTIIPAAIAEFI
+41 GAGTIIPAVIAEFI
-55 GQFIVTQTDTDHQTM
+55 GQLIIAQTDTDHQTM
-70 LLVLCFLVIGIVEEL
+70 LLVLGIVEEL

-92 CSTWKSREFQHSY
+92 CTTWKSREFQHSY
-105 DGVIYLVC
+105 DGVIYMVC

-119 ILENILS
+119 ILENILY
-126 VASSGIGTGILRAFT
+126 VASGGIGTGILRAFT

-146 CTVGVIMGAFYA
+146 CTVGVIMGALYA

-233 GRPEAADYGMYRMDF
+233 GRPETADYGMYRMDF
-248 RRPGRG
+248 RRPGRR

-266 YPGYPGGN
+266 YPGYPGGDT
-274 AYGQNGGYMQN
+274 YGQAGGYMQN
-285 TNYNPY
+285 TNYTPY

-306 YVQGTNVNVDQSAY
+306 YVQGMNQ
-320 STNSGYEVKTDYNR
+320 
-334 GSAYPTNMEYMQNTG
+334 YPG
-349 YNPQNGYT
+349 NGYAQGM
-357 VNRAYMQ
+357 NQYPG
-364 NGGYMGNVTYSQNG
+364 NGYAQGMNQ
-378 DCMGNVTYPQN
+378 YPQT

-415 TDYDMTGYNGQGQ
+415 TDYGMTGYNGQGQ

>member
-1 MSRILIIIAV
+1 MLKRFDGCDYRHRIRIMGGHMSRILIIIAV

-41 GAGTIIPAAIAEFI
+41 GAGTIIPAVIAEFI
-55 GQFIVTQTDTDHQTM
+55 GQLIVAQTDTDHQTM

-92 CSTWKSREFQHSY
+92 CTTWKSREFQHSY
-105 DGVIYLVC
+105 DGVIYMVC

-119 ILENILS
+119 ILENILY
-126 VASSGIGTGILRAFT
+126 VASGGIGTGILRAFT

-146 CTVGVIMGAFYA
+146 CTVGVIMGALYA

-165 AGDRAGMIG
+165 AGDRAGMVG

-233 GRPEAADYGMYRMDF
+233 GRPETADYGMYRMDF

-266 YPGYPGGN
+266 YPGYPGGD
-274 AYGQNGGYMQN
+274 AYGQAGGYMQN

-291 NGGYTQGMNQYPGNG
+291 NGGYTQGMNANAG
-306 YVQGTNVNVDQSAY
+306 QSAY
-320 STNSGYEVKTDYNR
+320 GTNSGYEVKDDYNR

-349 YNPQNGYT
+349 YNPQNGYI

-364 NGGYMGNVTYSQNG
+364 NGGYMGNVTY
-378 DCMGNVTYPQN
+378 PQT

-408 YTSNGTG
+408 YTSNGIG
-415 TDYDMTGYNGQGQ
+415 TDYGMTGYNGQGR